1 MNELFFFLKDVE
13 ICDFADDTTIYICE
27 KKFTECFK
35 ITWRNLYNRKYWF
48 ESGYMKLNIEKGHLI
63 VSGYKDIELWKNI
76 GKNLI

>member
-1 MNELFFFLKDVE
+1 MILP
-13 ICDFADDTTIYICE
+13 YIFV
-27 KKFTECFK
+27 KKNLQCFK

-48 ESGYMKLNIEKGHLI
+48 ESGYMKLNIEKCHLI